1 MYPFC
6 REKRGTI
13 SPTMDP
19 PIALSLPLPIH
30 PDPDPTTWLSPAL
43 PHQTPRTPPWGS
55 PPAHPSWQ
63 RPASPSHAGRC
74 PASRPTPG
82 PAMASAARS
91 PLKEQKGNT
100 EGQQGPA
107 EGKPLSHLPLPGL
120 RPKRGP
126 SDENQPPAQQKRARG
141 LPVPVR
147 RVAAS
152 IATTRSTAS
161 AAAAVPRPQRA
172 GRRASLR
179 AGLTVPAASI
189 AAAPAPAA
197 GNDGKKRAA
206 WDLKG
211 QLSDMRA
218 KMCSYKDKVQRL
230 EGENQQLSRQLQEQV
245 VQSQEL
251 RSQVSTLS
259 SALHT
264 CQEQSQRRLHEVME
278 LSDLKEQLEEQVTNH
293 RRTIRELERI
303 KQDLSALLETREVK
317 LKLAEEGLAQR
328 ECVNEELR
336 GQVTAQLQIMTQ
348 QEERLHQ
355 LEMER
360 RRLHNLVQ
368 ELKGNIRVFCRVRPL
383 LAWEKKMQKGMEH
396 LHFPPQ
402 DNKALVLSKV
412 EESHVGRDRKGDV
425 KYDFSFDR
433 VFSPAC
439 SQEEVFE
446 EIALLVQSALDGYH
460 VCIFAYGQ
468 TGSGKT
474 YTMEGPDDMR
484 PETMGMIP
492 RAVQQVFQGAR
503 ELESKGWQYRFT
515 ANFLEIYNESLRD
528 LLVGRPERGAELEIK
543 RVSQSSEEL
552 HVPNLHYVSVDSEDE
567 VLKLLQT
574 AKANRSVAKTALND
588 HSSRSHSLFQLRIE
602 GWNPSR
608 DLHSASVLSLVDL
621 AGSERLDKSL
631 SKGERLRETQAIN
644 TSLSTLGLVIMALS
658 NKEPHIP
665 YRNSK
670 LTYLLQNSLGG
681 NSKMLMFVN
690 ISPLEENLT
699 ESLNSLRFA
708 SKVNECVIGTA
719 HTNRK

>member
-1 MYPFC
+1 M
-6 REKRGTI
+6 
-13 SPTMDP
+13 
-19 PIALSLPLPIH
+19 
-30 PDPDPTTWLSPAL
+30 
-43 PHQTPRTPPWGS
+43 
-55 PPAHPSWQ
+55 
-63 RPASPSHAGRC
+63 
-74 PASRPTPG
+74 
-82 PAMASAARS
+82 
-91 PLKEQKGNT
+91 EQKGNAD
-100 EGQQGPA
+100 GWQVPLV
-107 EGKPLSHLPLPGL
+107 GKAFSQLPVPGL
-120 RPKRGP
+120 RAKRGP
-126 SDENQPPAQQKRARG
+126 SDENQPPAEQKRARR
-141 LPVPVR
+141 LPVPTR

-152 IATTRSTAS
+152 IATSCSKAS
-161 AAAAVPRPQRA
+161 AAAVVPRTQRA
-172 GRRASLR
+172 GRRTSLR
-179 AGLTVPAASI
+179 PELTIPAASVADVVRRPVPM
-189 AAAPAPAA
+189 AAAPKMAAPALA
-197 GNDGKKRAA
+197 VGNDGKKRAA

-211 QLSDMRA
+211 QLSDMRT
-218 KMCSYKDKVQRL
+218 KVSSYKDKVQRL
-230 EGENQQLSRQLQEQV
+230 DGENQQLKRQLQEQV
-245 VQSQEL
+245 VQNREL
-251 RSQVSTLS
+251 SSQVSILS

-264 CQEQSQRRLHEVME
+264 CQEQAQQRLHEVME
-278 LSDLKEQLEEQVTNH
+278 LSDLKQQLEEQVTSYSK
-293 RRTIRELERI
+293 TIGQLEGTKR
-303 KQDLSALLETREVK
+303 DLSSLLETREVK

-328 ECVNEELR
+328 ECENKELR
-336 GQVTAQLQIMTQ
+336 GQVAAQLQVMTQ
-348 QEERLHQ
+348 QEERLHH

-383 LAWEKKMQKGMEH
+383 LAWEKERQKGLEH
-396 LHFPPQ
+396 LHFPLQ

-412 EESHVGRDRKGDV
+412 EE
-425 KYDFSFDR
+425 
-433 VFSPAC
+433 
-439 SQEEVFE
+439 
-446 EIALLVQSALDGYH
+446 SALDGYH

-474 YTMEGPDDMR
+474 YTMEGPDDMS

-492 RAVQQVFQGAR
+492 RAVRQVFQGAR
-503 ELESKGWQYRFT
+503 ELEPKGWQYHFT

-552 HVPNLHYVSVDSEDE
+552 HVPNLRYVPVDSEDE

-588 HSSRSHSLFQLRIE
+588 RSSRSHSLFQLRIE
-602 GWNPSR
+602 GWNRSR
-608 DLHSASVLSLVDL
+608 DLHSVSVLSLVDL
-621 AGSERLDKSL
+621 AGSERLDKSF

-690 ISPLEENLT
+690 ISPLEDNLS

-719 HTNRK
+719 QANRK

>member
-1 MYPFC
+1 M
-6 REKRGTI
+6 
-13 SPTMDP
+13 
-19 PIALSLPLPIH
+19 
-30 PDPDPTTWLSPAL
+30 
-43 PHQTPRTPPWGS
+43 
-55 PPAHPSWQ
+55 
-63 RPASPSHAGRC
+63 
-74 PASRPTPG
+74 
-82 PAMASAARS
+82 
-91 PLKEQKGNT
+91 EQKGNAD
-100 EGQQGPA
+100 GWQVPLV
-107 EGKPLSHLPLPGL
+107 GKALSQLPVPGL
-120 RPKRGP
+120 RAKRGP
-126 SDENQPPAQQKRARG
+126 SDENQPPAEQKRARR
-141 LPVPVR
+141 LPVPTR

-152 IATTRSTAS
+152 IATSCSKAS
-161 AAAAVPRPQRA
+161 AAAAVPRTQRA
-172 GRRASLR
+172 GRRTSLR
-179 AGLTVPAASI
+179 PELTIPAASVADVVRRPVPV
-189 AAAPAPAA
+189 AAAPKMAAPALA
-197 GNDGKKRAA
+197 VGNDGKKRAA

-211 QLSDMRA
+211 QLSDMRT
-218 KMCSYKDKVQRL
+218 KVSSYKDKVQRL
-230 EGENQQLSRQLQEQV
+230 DGENQQLKRQLQEQV
-245 VQSQEL
+245 VQNREL
-251 RSQVSTLS
+251 SSQVSILS
-259 SALHT
+259 SVLHT
-264 CQEQSQRRLHEVME
+264 CQEQAQQRLHEVME
-278 LSDLKEQLEEQVTNH
+278 LSDLKQQLEEQVTSYS
-293 RRTIRELERI
+293 RTIGQLEGT
-303 KQDLSALLETREVK
+303 KQDLSSLLETREVK

-328 ECVNEELR
+328 ECENKELR
-336 GQVTAQLQIMTQ
+336 GQVAAQLQVMTQ
-348 QEERLHQ
+348 QEERLHH

-383 LAWEKKMQKGMEH
+383 LAWEKERQKGLEH
-396 LHFPPQ
+396 LHFPLQ

-412 EESHVGRDRKGDV
+412 EE
-425 KYDFSFDR
+425 
-433 VFSPAC
+433 
-439 SQEEVFE
+439 
-446 EIALLVQSALDGYH
+446 SALDGYH

-474 YTMEGPDDMR
+474 YTMEGPDDMG

-492 RAVQQVFQGAR
+492 RAVRQVFQGAR
-503 ELESKGWQYRFT
+503 ELEPKGWQYHFT

-552 HVPNLHYVSVDSEDE
+552 HVPNLRYVPVDSEDE

-588 HSSRSHSLFQLRIE
+588 RSSRSHSLFQLRME
-602 GWNPSR
+602 GWNRSR
-608 DLHSASVLSLVDL
+608 DLHSVSVLSLVDL
-621 AGSERLDKSL
+621 AGSERLDKSF

-690 ISPLEENLT
+690 ISPLEDNLS

-719 HTNRK
+719 QANRK

>member
-1 MYPFC
+1 M
-6 REKRGTI
+6 
-13 SPTMDP
+13 
-19 PIALSLPLPIH
+19 
-30 PDPDPTTWLSPAL
+30 
-43 PHQTPRTPPWGS
+43 
-55 PPAHPSWQ
+55 
-63 RPASPSHAGRC
+63 
-74 PASRPTPG
+74 
-82 PAMASAARS
+82 
-91 PLKEQKGNT
+91 EQKGNAD
-100 EGQQGPA
+100 GRQVPLA
-107 EGKPLSHLPLPGL
+107 GKALSQLPVPGL
-120 RPKRGP
+120 RAKRGP
-126 SDENQPPAQQKRARG
+126 SDENQPPTEQKRARR
-141 LPVPVR
+141 LPVPTR

-152 IATTRSTAS
+152 IATTYSKAS
-161 AAAAVPRPQRA
+161 AAAAVPRTQRA
-172 GRRASLR
+172 GCRASLR
-179 AGLTVPAASI
+179 PGRIIPAASVADVVRRPVPV
-189 AAAPAPAA
+189 AAAPKMAAPVLAA
-197 GNDGKKRAA
+197 GNEGKKRAA

-211 QLSDMRA
+211 QLSDMRT
-218 KMCSYKDKVQRL
+218 KVSSYKDKVQRL
-230 EGENQQLSRQLQEQV
+230 DGENQQLKRQLQEQV
-245 VQSQEL
+245 VQNREL

-264 CQEQSQRRLHEVME
+264 CQEQARQRLHEVKE
-278 LSDLKEQLEEQVTNH
+278 LSDLKQQLEEQVTSH
-293 RRTIRELERI
+293 SRTIRQLEGTKR
-303 KQDLSALLETREVK
+303 DLSSLLETREVK
-317 LKLAEEGLAQR
+317 LKLVEEGLAQR
-328 ECVNEELR
+328 ECENKELR
-336 GQVTAQLQIMTQ
+336 GQVAVQLQVMTQ
-348 QEERLHQ
+348 QEERLHH

-383 LAWEKKMQKGMEH
+383 LAWEKERQTGLEH
-396 LHFPPQ
+396 LHFPLQ

-412 EESHVGRDRKGDV
+412 EE
-425 KYDFSFDR
+425 
-433 VFSPAC
+433 
-439 SQEEVFE
+439 
-446 EIALLVQSALDGYH
+446 SALDGYH

-474 YTMEGPDDMR
+474 YTMEGPDDMS

-503 ELESKGWQYRFT
+503 ELEPKGWQYHFT

-552 HVPNLHYVSVDSEDE
+552 HVPNLRYMPVDSEDE

-588 HSSRSHSLFQLRIE
+588 RSSRSHSLFQLRIE
-602 GWNPSR
+602 GWNRSR
-608 DLHSASVLSLVDL
+608 DLHSVSVLSLVDL
-621 AGSERLDKSL
+621 AGSERLDKSF

-690 ISPLEENLT
+690 ISPLEENLS

-708 SKVNECVIGTA
+708 SKVSDWCAAKADGSGLPMLPCRSFLLNSISPPS
-719 HTNRK
+719 R

>member
-1 MYPFC
+1 M
-6 REKRGTI
+6 
-13 SPTMDP
+13 
-19 PIALSLPLPIH
+19 
-30 PDPDPTTWLSPAL
+30 
-43 PHQTPRTPPWGS
+43 
-55 PPAHPSWQ
+55 
-63 RPASPSHAGRC
+63 
-74 PASRPTPG
+74 
-82 PAMASAARS
+82 
-91 PLKEQKGNT
+91 EQKGNAD
-100 EGQQGPA
+100 GWQVPLA
-107 EGKPLSHLPLPGL
+107 GKALSQLPVPGL
-120 RPKRGP
+120 RAKRGP
-126 SDENQPPAQQKRARG
+126 SDENQPPTEPKRARR
-141 LPVPVR
+141 LPVPTR

-152 IATTRSTAS
+152 IAATCSKAS
-161 AAAAVPRPQRA
+161 SAAAVPRTQRA

-179 AGLTVPAASI
+179 PGLTIPAASVADVVRRPVPV
-189 AAAPAPAA
+189 AAAPKMAAPALAA

-211 QLSDMRA
+211 QLNDMRT
-218 KMCSYKDKVQRL
+218 KVSSYKDKVQRL
-230 EGENQQLSRQLQEQV
+230 DGENQQLKRQLQEQV
-245 VQSQEL
+245 VQNREL
-251 RSQVSTLS
+251 SSQVSTLS

-264 CQEQSQRRLHEVME
+264 CQEQARQRLHEVME
-278 LSDLKEQLEEQVTNH
+278 LSDLKQQLEEQVTSH
-293 RRTIRELERI
+293 RRTIGQLEGTKR
-303 KQDLSALLETREVK
+303 DLSSLLETREVM

-328 ECVNEELR
+328 ECENKELR
-336 GQVTAQLQIMTQ
+336 GQVTAQLQVMTQ
-348 QEERLHQ
+348 QEERLHH

-383 LAWEKKMQKGMEH
+383 LAWEKERQKGLEH
-396 LHFPPQ
+396 LHFPLQ

-425 KYDFSFDR
+425 KYDFSFDQ

-474 YTMEGPDDMR
+474 YTMEGPDDMS

-503 ELESKGWQYRFT
+503 ELEPKGWQYRFT

-552 HVPNLHYVSVDSEDE
+552 HVPNLRYVPVDSEDE
-567 VLKLLQT
+567 VLKLLRT

-588 HSSRSHSLFQLRIE
+588 RSSRSHSLFQLRIE
-602 GWNPSR
+602 GWNRSR
-608 DLHSASVLSLVDL
+608 DLHSVSVLSLVDL
-621 AGSERLDKSL
+621 AGSERLDKSF

-690 ISPLEENLT
+690 ISPLEENLS

-719 HTNRK
+719 QANRK